1 VLTNSQLAERRRNS
15 IRRRSQLSHGLTFW
29 LCLLVAGILVMVF
42 AAITLLS
49 TSAAKIDAAQTEGK
63 YFPST
68 VAATPGAPA
77 VGPAS
82 SDSVIDRRDSN
93 SPPATEAGK
102 TSGSQ
107 SFRSSAD
114 SASAGKAKRS
124 SSRPVIPRQPA
135 AQTQSVPT
143 SIQLGGSRTPIRV
156 VPIGISATGTLEP
169 PSDISTAGWWVSGPR
184 PGTPGRAIITGH
196 IDSTAGLGAFAALD
210 RLHTR
215 DTLALT
221 EAAGRILHFR
231 VTARQQIEKAQ
242 LDPRLLQSTTNASD
256 LLLVTCTGTFDYS
269 THSYESNLLITAVPV
284 GQ

>member
-1 VLTNSQLAERRRNS
+1 MLTNSQLAERRRNS

-49 TSAAKIDAAQTEGK
+49 TSAAKIDAAQTEGNT
-63 YFPST
+63 FRQRWPPHPEHRQWDQPPRIQSLT
-68 VAATPGAPA
+68 GEIPIA
-77 VGPAS
+77 
-82 SDSVIDRRDSN
+82 
-93 SPPATEAGK
+93 PATEAGK
-102 TSGSQ
+102 TSGSH

-184 PGTPGRAIITGH
+184 PGAPGRAIITGH

-221 EAAGRILHFR
+221 EAAGRVLHFR
-231 VTARQQIEKAQ
+231 VTARQQIEKTH
-242 LDPRLLQSTTNASD
+242 LDPRLLQNTTNVSD

-284 GQ
+284 RQ

>member
-42 AAITLLS
+42 AMVTLLS

-77 VGPAS
+77 VEPAS
-82 SDSVIDRRDSN
+82 SNSVIVRRDSN

-135 AQTQSVPT
+135 AQTRSVPT

-184 PGTPGRAIITGH
+184 PGAPGRAIITGH

-221 EAAGRILHFR
+221 EAAGRVLHFR
-231 VTARQQIEKAQ
+231 VTARQQIEKTH
-242 LDPRLLQSTTNASD
+242 LDPRLLQNTTNASD

-284 GQ
+284 RQ

>member
-1 VLTNSQLAERRRNS
+1 
-15 IRRRSQLSHGLTFW
+15 LSHGLTFW

-93 SPPATEAGK
+93 SPPATESGK

-135 AQTQSVPT
+135 AQTRSVPT
-143 SIQLGGSRTPIRV
+143 SIELGGSRTPIRV

-184 PGTPGRAIITGH
+184 PGAPGRAIITGH

-210 RLHTR
+210 RLHNG

-231 VTARQQIEKAQ
+231 VTARQQIEKTH
-242 LDPRLLQSTTNASD
+242 LNPRLLQSTTNASD
-256 LLLVTCTGTFDYS
+256 LLLATCTGTFDYS

>member
-1 VLTNSQLAERRRNS
+1 VLSNYQLAERRRNS
-15 IRRRSQLSHGLTFW
+15 IRRRSQLSHNLTFW

-49 TSAAKIDAAQTEGK
+49 TSAAKSDAAATEGK

-77 VGPAS
+77 VEPAS

-102 TSGSQ
+102 TSGSH

-184 PGTPGRAIITGH
+184 PGAPGRAIITGH

-221 EAAGRILHFR
+221 EAAGRVLHFR
-231 VTARQQIEKAQ
+231 VTARQQIEKTH
-242 LDPRLLQSTTNASD
+242 LDPAFCRTPPMPQI
-256 LLLVTCTGTFDYS
+256 
-269 THSYESNLLITAVPV
+269 SYW
-284 GQ
+284 

>member
-1 VLTNSQLAERRRNS
+1 MLSDDQLAERRRNS
-15 IRRRSQLSHGLTFW
+15 IRRRPQSWHNLTFC
-29 LCLLVAGILVMVF
+29 LCLLVAGILVMVS

-49 TSAAKIDAAQTEGK
+49 TSAAKSDAAQTEGK

-68 VAATPGAPA
+68 MAAAPGAPA

-82 SDSVIDRRDSN
+82 SDSVIGRRYST

-114 SASAGKAKRS
+114 SASAGTAKRS
-124 SSRPVIPRQPA
+124 SSRPAIPRQPA
-135 AQTQSVPT
+135 AYALSVPT
-143 SIQLGGSRTPIRV
+143 SIQLDGSPIRV
-156 VPIGISATGTLEP
+156 VPIGISAAGTLEP

-184 PGTPGRAIITGH
+184 PGAPGRAIITGH

-210 RLHTR
+210 RLHNG

-221 EAAGRILHFR
+221 EAAGKVVHFR
-231 VTARQQIEKAQ
+231 VTARQQIEKTH
-242 LDPRLLQSTTNASD
+242 LDPRLLQNTTNASD

-269 THSYESNLLITAVPV
+269 TTATNPIC
-284 GQ
+284 

>member
-1 VLTNSQLAERRRNS
+1 
-15 IRRRSQLSHGLTFW
+15 
-29 LCLLVAGILVMVF
+29 MVF
-42 AAITLLS
+42 AMVTLLS
-49 TSAAKIDAAQTEGK
+49 TSAAKSDAAATEGK

-82 SDSVIDRRDSN
+82 SDPVIDRRDS
-93 SPPATEAGK
+93 SGSPATEAGK

-135 AQTQSVPT
+135 AQTRSVPT
-143 SIQLGGSRTPIRV
+143 SIELGGSRTPIRV

-184 PGTPGRAIITGH
+184 PGAPGRAIITGH

-221 EAAGRILHFR
+221 EAAGRVLHFR
-231 VTARQQIEKAQ
+231 VTARQQIEKTH
-242 LDPRLLQSTTNASD
+242 LDPRLLQNTTNASD
-256 LLLVTCTGTFDYS
+256 LLMVTCTGTFDYS